1 MQEISKF
8 NLELVSVIPNGLE
21 KLMTF
26 LIYENFVFT
35 DSMQFMKSN

>member
-8 NLELVSVIPNGLE
+8 DLEISVIPNGLE